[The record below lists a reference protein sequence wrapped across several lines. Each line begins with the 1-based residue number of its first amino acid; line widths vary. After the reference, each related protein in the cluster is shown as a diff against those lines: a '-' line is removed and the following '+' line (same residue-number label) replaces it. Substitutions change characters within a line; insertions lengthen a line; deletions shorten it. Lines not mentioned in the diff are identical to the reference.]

1 MRAFAFD
8 DYASPGSIHELADPE
23 PGEGQ
28 VRIRIAAASINPFD
42 NFLVQGYMKERMPLT
57 FPFVPCGDL
66 SGTVDQVGPGV
77 EGLAPG
83 DPVFGIL
90 GWGGKGTLAELAIA
104 KPDTLAR
111 RPGALDDRSAAAL
124 PLAGVSALMSV
135 EAAGVKRGDVVVV
148 IGASGGIGGY
158 AVQLAALRGAH
169 VVGVTSSSHVDYV
182 KSLGAAEVID
192 RSAGDVV
199 AAIKASHRD
208 GVDVLIDT
216 MSDAA
221 GMAHTVGAVKQGGVA
236 TSMRGAAQAEELAK
250 HGVKGVNIQTQ
261 VTTERLEHLAT
272 LSAEGKLKPPMIH
285 AFPLDSANEGFKT
298 IGKTGG
304 KIVITIA

>member
-1 MRAFAFD
+1 LRAFAFD
-8 DYASPGSIHELADPE
+8 DYAVPGSIHELADPQ
-23 PGEGQ
+23 PGDGE

-57 FPFVPCGDL
+57 FPFVACGDL
-66 SGTVDQVGPGV
+66 SGTVDQVGAGV

-83 DPVFGIL
+83 DPVFGVL
-90 GWGGKGTLAELAIA
+90 GWGGKGTLAELALA

-111 RPGALDDRSAAAL
+111 RPGALDDRAAAAL

-135 EAAGVKRGDVVVV
+135 EAAGVKPGDVVVV

-158 AVQLAALRGAH
+158 AVQLAALLGAH
-169 VVGVTSSSHVDYV
+169 VVGVTSSSRVDYV
-182 KSLGAAEVID
+182 KGLGAAEVID
-192 RSAGDVV
+192 RTAGDVV
-199 AAIKASHRD
+199 AAIKSRHRD

-221 GMAHTVGAVKQGGVA
+221 GMAHTVTVVKQGGVA

-272 LSAEGKLKPPMIH
+272 LSVEGKLKAPMIH
-285 AFPLDSANEGFKT
+285 GFPLAGANEGFKS

-304 KIVITIA
+304 KIVITIG

>member
-1 MRAFAFD
+1 LRAFAFD
-8 DYASPGSIHELADPE
+8 DYATPGSIHELPDPQPAE
-23 PGEGQ
+23 GE
-28 VRIRIAAASINPFD
+28 VRVRIAAASINPFD
-42 NFLVQGYMKERMPLT
+42 NFVVQGYMKERMPSS
-57 FPFVPCGDL
+57 FPLVPCGDL
-66 SGTVDQVGPGV
+66 SGTVDQVGAGV

-83 DPVFGIL
+83 DPVFGVL
-90 GWGGKGTLAELAIA
+90 GWGGKGTLAELAVA

-111 RPGALDDRSAAAL
+111 RPGALDDKAAAAL

-135 EAAGVKRGDVVVV
+135 DAAGVKRDDVVVV

-169 VVGVTSSSHVDYV
+169 VIGVTSSGRVDYV
-182 KSLGAAEVID
+182 KSLGAAEVVD
-192 RSAGDVV
+192 RSAGDLV
-199 AAIKASHRD
+199 AAIKARHPD

-216 MSDAA
+216 ASDAA
-221 GMAHTVGAVKQGGVA
+221 GMAHTVGVVKKGGVA
-236 TSMRGAAQAEELAK
+236 TSMRGAAQGEALTS

-261 VTTERLEHLAT
+261 VTTERLEHLGA
-272 LSAEGKLKPPMIH
+272 LSAEGKLKPPAIH
-285 AFPLDSANEGFKT
+285 AFALADSNEGFKS